1 MSPRAYAK
9 SPMRQV
15 PYFAVGWD
23 SLKPG
28 STPLSPSLLSGTLP
42 SSQHPSPLL
51 HFLRSQASSWIP
63 SANRVPNWRD
73 HLRHIEA
80 AYLFPSGRHHQ
91 SSSGVRASSRRA
103 LEGQKFG
110 QLDLAPLNPP
120 CNACSLSGRCNH
132 AFKVNK
138 NHHRRTSDTWVPSSR
153 LPSRHRTR
161 PSRPLAT
168 GDRHIST
175 NIVPLPLPA
184 IASPASSPTT
194 IPQFVLFAGPDQ
206 HPPPTRP
213 CRMNNR
219 LDPVVDIPRRSLG
232 SAVRRNQ
239 RNDGQDERAIG
250 FGTQKASHRS

>member
-28 STPLSPSLLSGTLP
+28 STPLSPSLLSWTLP

-138 NHHRRTSDTWVPSSR
+138 NHHRRTSDTWVHRPDSR
-153 LPSRHRTR
+153 VGTELDHLDHWR
-161 PSRPLAT
+161 LAT
-168 GDRHIST
+168 GTYRRI
-175 NIVPLPLPA
+175 
-184 IASPASSPTT
+184 SSPSHS
-194 IPQFVLFAGPDQ
+194 PPSPLLLL
-206 HPPPTRP
+206 PPPQSHNLSFSQAPTS
-213 CRMNNR
+213 
-219 LDPVVDIPRRSLG
+219 IPHP
-232 SAVRRNQ
+232 
-239 RNDGQDERAIG
+239 QDHAE
-250 FGTQKASHRS
+250 

>member
-1 MSPRAYAK
+1 MPIRTPPPKLEWRPSFFSTGIGRAEVWAARLGA
-9 SPMRQV
+9 SQP
-15 PYFAVGWD
+15 
-23 SLKPG
+23 
-28 STPLSPSLLSGTLP
+28 TLQRVQ
-42 SSQHPSPLL
+42 SVRTLQ
-51 HFLRSQASSWIP
+51 LRLQSKQEP
-63 SANRVPNWRD
+63 PPTD
-73 HLRHIEA
+73 LRHVG
-80 AYLFPSGRHHQ
+80 S
-91 SSSGVRASSRRA
+91 
-103 LEGQKFG
+103 
-110 QLDLAPLNPP
+110 
-120 CNACSLSGRCNH
+120 
-132 AFKVNK
+132 
-138 NHHRRTSDTWVPSSR
+138 SSR

-168 GDRHIST
+168 GDRHLST

-194 IPQFVLFAGPDQ
+194 IPQFVLFARPDQ

-239 RNDGQDERAIG
+239 RNDGQDERAVG